1 MDSVRGDSPGK
12 NTRVGCHALLQGCAE
27 YIMWNAGQN
36 ETQLGIK
43 TAGSKT
49 NNLRYT
55 EDITL
60 MTEREEELEN
70 ALMRVKVKSEKA
82 GSKLNIQKNKI
93 TAASPIISW
102 HIVLVL

>member
-1 MDSVRGDSPGK
+1 M
-12 NTRVGCHALLQGCAE
+12 
-27 YIMWNAGQN
+27 
-36 ETQLGIK
+36 
-43 TAGSKT
+43 SKT

-55 EDITL
+55 EDTTL
-60 MTEREEELEN
+60 RTEKEELEN
-70 ALMRVKVKSEKA
+70 ALMRVKVESEKA